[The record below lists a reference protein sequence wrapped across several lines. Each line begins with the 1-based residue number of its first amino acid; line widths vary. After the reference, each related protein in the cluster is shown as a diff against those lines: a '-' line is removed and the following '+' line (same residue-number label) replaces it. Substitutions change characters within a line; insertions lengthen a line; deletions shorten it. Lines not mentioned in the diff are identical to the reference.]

1 MTPPLD
7 TRNTNGYNAPMK
19 NTTIELRFLSAMLW
33 LASFA
38 GTVLSVGWAMDGC
51 YLLSGFTGLLVVGC
65 GCLIAHV
72 HYLRK

>member
-1 MTPPLD
+1 
-7 TRNTNGYNAPMK
+7 MK

-51 YLLSGFTGLLVVGC
+51 YLLSGFTALLVLGFGC
-65 GCLIAHV
+65 ILSYIASI
-72 HYLRK
+72 RR